1 MQERE
6 KKNEKLHEEKRSEM
20 TRETKEIIT
29 LV

>member
-6 KKNEKLHEEKRSEM
+6 KKNEKLLEEKRREM
-20 TRETKEIIT
+20 TRGTKEIIT